1 MKKHLTRGAALLL
14 ALCMALTLV
23 ACGGGEETPSESGET
38 GETGTAVQKILR
50 QSSSGAPTTLNPH
63 NSQNSYDNTAI
74 GYATSSLYGYILDKE
89 TDKGVLAPILAA
101 DVPADVSGDGTVWQI
116 RIDENAK
123 WHNGDPINADT
134 FMYSWKMCLD
144 PKLIT
149 IKASDL
155 ASGTVKIVNAT
166 EYYSQ
171 LTTGVEVAW
180 EDVGIK
186 KVDDYTVEVTLTE
199 PYSRNELMR
208 HMSAKGCLPVYEPLY
223 EAGMNADRSETSYGT
238 EIDQFMSCGQFYLA
252 DWIKGSEQLFMRNDD
267 WRYSDLTIIDGISMR
282 VVQDN
287 NTRIQMFEAGE
298 LDTVGLDAEGM
309 KQYGEDPRLRQSS
322 SNYIHHIDIN
332 YLNTKYP
339 ILANINFRKALFYG
353 TDRVTIAELTQN
365 YPANFLIPDTGVSY
379 ADGTA
384 FRDLPIAQE
393 YLGENYDYDPE
404 LALEYFNKAWEE
416 EGMSGKLTLSILYGN
431 DRQAVTMV
439 AQYLQEA
446 WPAIFGE
453 DRFAIELEGMP
464 YQQSLDQKKT
474 VKTDPDAYE
483 LSLSRWSLSIGET
496 NPIRFLE
503 PYTSTYARRNGNYR
517 CDVHDE
523 MYALAKTAEV
533 RMDEVKLAE
542 VTAAAEKALLDT
554 VTVVPIYQESSFSL
568 TGARLILPFAEEDPT
583 LGWGLKYGDLRVG

>member
-1 MKKHLTRGAALLL
+1 MKKYLTRGFAMLL
-14 ALCMALTLV
+14 ALCMTFSLV
-23 ACGGGEETPSESGET
+23 ACGGGEEVPAEGSEGSG
-38 GETGTAVQKILR
+38 GAAAVQKILR
-50 QSSSGAPTTLNPH
+50 QSSSAAPTTLNPH
-63 NSQNSYDNTAI
+63 SSQQSSDNNAI
-74 GYATSSLYGYILDKE
+74 AYVTSPLYGYVLDKE
-89 TDKGVLAPILAA
+89 TNRGMLAPILAA
-101 DVPADVSGDGTVWQI
+101 DVPTDVSGDGTVWQI
-116 RIDENAK
+116 KVSEKAR
-123 WHNGDPINADT
+123 WYNGDPINADT
-134 FMYSWKMCLD
+134 FIYSWKMCLD
-144 PKLIT
+144 PKLVS

-155 ASGTVKIVNAT
+155 SSGTVRIVNAV
-166 EYYSQ
+166 EYCTQ
-171 LTTGVEVAW
+171 LTSGVEVAW

-186 KVDDYTVEVTLTE
+186 KIDEYTIELTLTE
-199 PYSRNELMR
+199 PFSQKELML
-208 HMSAKGCLPVYEPLY
+208 HMKGTGCMPVYEPLY

-238 EIDQFMSCGQFYLA
+238 EASQFMSCGQYYLA
-252 DWIKGSEQLFMRNDD
+252 EWIKGSEQLYMRNDN
-267 WRYSDLTIIDGISMR
+267 WPRAEVTKLDGISVR
-282 VVQDN
+282 VVEDN
-287 NTRIQMFEAGE
+287 NTRVQMFEAGD
-298 LDTVGLDAEGM
+298 LDTVGLNAEGM
-309 KQYGEDPRLRQSS
+309 KQYGEDPRLRMSS

-332 YLNTKYP
+332 YDNTQHP

-353 TDRVTIAELTQN
+353 TDRVTIANLTQN
-365 YPANFLIPDTGVSY
+365 YPANFLIPDTGISY
-379 ADGTA
+379 TDGTA
-384 FRDLPIAQE
+384 FRDLDIANE

-416 EGMSGKLTLSILYGN
+416 EGLSGKLSLGLLYGN
-431 DRQAVTMV
+431 DRQAVTMA

-464 YQQSLDQKKT
+464 YQQSLDQKKS
-474 VKTDPDAYE
+474 VKTNPDAYE

-523 MYALAKTAEV
+523 MYLLAKTAEV

-568 TGARLILPFAEEDPT
+568 TGERLILPFTEEDSI
-583 LGWGLKYGDLRVG
+583 LGWGLKYSDLRVG